1 MAAPWTAPYEHP
13 SAAAQ
18 AAKRHCH
25 GRLVPGRLLPL
36 YGLPPAW
43 PGSRYLGGWEG
54 GWAMG
59 QRPVT
64 TALSLGH
71 GDPLTDQGSQLRVE
85 VRVERVDAER
95 VPTVLS
101 ESRRHLAEDLWLA
114 AASQAP
120 DAAERWERIVGAR
133 RRPDPTWS
141 QVTIPVDGRLVDF
154 EWLGEGRR
162 WVARAEVDDRT
173 LTLHGRDPPVES
185 VELVRVSDLEPY
197 IQGQR
202 RLQEAWARTTT
213 RSTSRTGPLAVLSGW
228 HLATPANRREDP
240 GTGRCVERSLACHS
254 TSIDI

>member
-1 MAAPWTAPYEHP
+1 MSILARRRRPPSAIAMAAWFRAASFPCTACRPPGLGRATSAGGRAAGPW
-13 SAAAQ
+13 
-18 AAKRHCH
+18 
-25 GRLVPGRLLPL
+25 
-36 YGLPPAW
+36 
-43 PGSRYLGGWEG
+43 
-54 GWAMG
+54 G

-154 EWLGEGRR
+154 EWMGEGRR

-185 VELVRVSDLEPY
+185 VELVRVSELEPY

-228 HLATPANRREDP
+228 HLATPANRRGPRNWPLRREIF
-240 GTGRCVERSLACHS
+240 GLS
-254 TSIDI
+254 

>member
-1 MAAPWTAPYEHP
+1 MAAWFR
-13 SAAAQ
+13 AAS
-18 AAKRHCH
+18 
-25 GRLVPGRLLPL
+25 LPL

-71 GDPLTDQGSQLRVE
+71 GDPLTDQGPQLRVE
-85 VRVERVDAER
+85 VRVERVDAEQ
-95 VPTVLS
+95 VPTVSS

-141 QVTIPVDGRLVDF
+141 QVTIPWTAGWSTSSGWGRAATGSPGPN
-154 EWLGEGRR
+154 WIP
-162 WVARAEVDDRT
+162 
-173 LTLHGRDPPVES
+173 LHGRDLPVES

-202 RLQEAWARTTT
+202 RLQEAWAATTT
-213 RSTSRTGPLAVLSGW
+213 RSTSRTRPLAVLSGW
-228 HLATPANRREDP
+228 HLAPPANRREDP